1 MSNKV
6 KDEQLG
12 MPLGTASGKLK
23 KQILFHLLVKL
34 NENVCFK
41 CEEKILNVDDLSI
54 EHKKNWL
61 HTENPKEL
69 FFDIE
74 NIAFSHIKCNTPE
87 RKHGGLYKRIKVAD
101 GNSFCSKCRKEKN
114 KNEFYVNKSR
124 WNGVGGYC
132 KECISNTNKGRKR

>member
-1 MSNKV
+1 MSDKV
-6 KDEQLG
+6 KDDQLG
-12 MPLGTASGKLK
+12 MPLGTASGKLR

-41 CEEKILNVDDLSI
+41 CDEKILNVDDLSI

-74 NIAFSHIKCNTPE
+74 NIAFSHMKCNKPE
-87 RKHGGLYKRIKVAD
+87 RRFGGFHKRIKVED
-101 GNSFCSKCRKEKN
+101 GNSFCSKCRQEKN
-114 KNEFYVNKSR
+114 KSEFYVAKNR
-124 WNGVGGYC
+124 WNGVSGYC
-132 KECISNTNKGRKR
+132 KKCISESNRGRKR